1 MMFLKELYEKKI
13 RLLKGK
19 CCELLQRKN
28 KDRNNK
34 KFELHIPIKPKL
46 VIVFFK

>member
-1 MMFLKELYEKKI
+1 MMFLKEDYEKII

-19 CCELLQRKN
+19 CCELFQRKN

-34 KFELHIPIKPKL
+34 KFELPMPIKPKFST
-46 VIVFFK
+46 VF